1 MGTCSAYAR
10 ASKGDDVDRW
20 TMVLEA
26 VPGSLR
32 AVRVV
37 DDEHRPIDVELVD
50 GDAETLSGSLLALV
64 EAEDGRPDHLV
75 LVVPGDLDED
85 RFAALSRAVRLAR
98 FPEPSW
104 LPDAV
109 SWVGGHLATWGSGTP
124 VTVVDA
130 RGDDLVVWPIRTSDD
145 GVEIG
150 EGAPLDLGGRLD
162 ALLTGVVHAKLAVVA
177 PAIAEALRLR
187 TDDIGRRDAAHLAHE
202 LHEARRLMCATD
214 GEELVVTAGDAEV
227 YVTREEFSG
236 LVEHALRDTVE
247 STVAADAAHT
257 LVVAPET
264 SPVVAQLAGS
274 PGGSVVTAPAGTSS
288 PEGAAAL
295 VLPRPHGIDDPTPTD
310 GIPLP
315 GRAPREAAM
324 VPLPRETSGRGRP
337 PIWAVPALVG
347 LLVLSLAGAATVL
360 ATAPDVEVVP
370 AADAGALSPVV
381 PVGFDR
387 LGGDGGR

>member
-1 MGTCSAYAR
+1 MIAHEG
-10 ASKGDDVDRW
+10 GDVDRW
-20 TMVLEA
+20 TMVLDA

-32 AVRVV
+32 AVRV
-37 DDEHRPIDVELVD
+37 DDDVHRPVDADLVD
-50 GDAETLSGSLLALV
+50 GDAETLSASLLAAV

-75 LVVPGDLDED
+75 LVVPGDLDEE
-85 RFAALSRAVRLAR
+85 RFAALTRAVRLAR

-109 SWVGGHLATWGSGTP
+109 SWAGGRLAGWGSGTP

-177 PAIAEALRLR
+177 PGIAEALRRR
-187 TDDIGRRDAAHLAHE
+187 TDAVGRRDAAHLGHE

-214 GEELVVTAGDAEV
+214 GEELVVTAADAEV
-227 YVTREEFSG
+227 YVTREEFTG

-247 STVAADAAHT
+247 GTVAQDAAHT
-257 LVVAPET
+257 LVLAPAATPIAE
-264 SPVVAQLAGS
+264 QLAAT
-274 PGGSVVTAPAGTSS
+274 PGGAVLTAPVGATSLD
-288 PEGAAAL
+288 GAAAL
-295 VLPRPHGIDDPTPTD
+295 VLPRPHTVDDPTPTD
-310 GIPLP
+310 GIALP
-315 GRAPREAAM
+315 GPAPRGTAV
-324 VPLPRETSGRGRP
+324 VPLPRETSGRDRS
-337 PIWAVPALVG
+337 PIWAVPVLAG

-360 ATAPDVEVVP
+360 VTAPDPDVVP
-370 AADAGALSPVV
+370 AADAGSLSPVV